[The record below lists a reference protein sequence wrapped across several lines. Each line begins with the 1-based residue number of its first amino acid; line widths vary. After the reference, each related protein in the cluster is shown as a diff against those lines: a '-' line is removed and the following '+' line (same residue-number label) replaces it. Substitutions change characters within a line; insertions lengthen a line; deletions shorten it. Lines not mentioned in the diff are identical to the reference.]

1 LIVDIEHIGERSMT
15 KTSTPFALVLA
26 ALTFV
31 ALWAPT
37 LHVPAASYAAS
48 ATVTVPVLV

>member
-1 LIVDIEHIGERSMT
+1 LNVDIEHIGERSMT

-31 ALWAPT
+31 TLWAPT
-37 LHVPAASYAAS
+37 LHIPAAAQTAA
-48 ATVTVPVLV
+48 VTLPALA

>member
-1 LIVDIEHIGERSMT
+1 MT
-15 KTSTPFALVLA
+15 KTSTPLALVLA

-37 LHVPAASYAAS
+37 VSTPAAAQSAS
-48 ATVTVPVLV
+48 VTLPVLA

>member
-1 LIVDIEHIGERSMT
+1 LIVDIDHIGERSMT

-31 ALWAPT
+31 TLWAPT
-37 LHVPAASYAAS
+37 LQASAATYAA
-48 ATVTVPVLV
+48 AVTLPVLV

>member
-15 KTSTPFALVLA
+15 KTSTPLALALA

-31 ALWAPT
+31 SLWAPT
-37 LHVPAASYAAS
+37 LHIPAATQTAA
-48 ATVTVPVLV
+48 VTLPVLV